1 MDKQYPHPMARRG
14 VSIDRQHEL
23 AVQAARRLIAQGD
36 RPGYRL
42 RPVQDGSWQV
52 EGLPGLSM
60 PAMAARD
67 ALDAARDAIAD
78 LLGVGP
84 DSFDVEQSARI
95 RTASAA
101 RQRSC
106 DGGH

>member
-1 MDKQYPHPMARRG
+1 MARRG
-14 VSIDRQHEL
+14 LSEASKRAAAI
-23 AVQAARRLIAQGD
+23 QASRRMIARGE

-42 RPVQDGSWQV
+42 RPVQDGSWEV

-67 ALDAARDAIAD
+67 ALDAVRDTIAD

-84 DSFDVEQSARI
+84 DSFDVER
-95 RTASAA
+95 
-101 RQRSC
+101 
-106 DGGH
+106 